1 MAAMTRPKG
10 RRKKYKARQAGA
22 RKEFLDQGRRLS
34 LRYGRIVEILTKRRE
49 YMSKERR
56 DCGNAQDGRPC
67 ATCKAPAPAIALD
80 QCIQQLI
87 KKKKITVGP
96 KQPFNHPMLW
106 EIPMVE
112 YSRCPFFVANEALY
126 FEVVMSPQLRSYL
139 QDEYRQTCRG
149 MAKEVKRA
157 INAIRDRTSP
167 HLRSLKLLI
176 QMTAGS
182 GRSLL
187 EDPLWAI
194 HDFINKIEAELPKLK
209 ARARSPAGPRGDPL
223 RRSIYI
229 AMLKVWKEITGHL
242 PATNNTTF
250 HDFAHAALQCV
261 DPSATEEYNFGAA
274 TKTALRALK

>member
-1 MAAMTRPKG
+1 MTKPKG
-10 RRKKYKARQAGA
+10 RTKKYKLRQAVA
-22 RKEFLDQGRRLS
+22 RKEFLEQRRRLF
-34 LRYGRIVEILTKRRE
+34 LRYGRILETLTKRRE
-49 YMSKERR
+49 YMSNERR

-96 KQPFNHPMLW
+96 KQPFNHPTLLEM
-106 EIPMVE
+106 PMVE

-126 FEVVMSPQLRSYL
+126 FEAVTSPHLRSYL
-139 QDEYRQTCRG
+139 QDGYRQTCRG

-176 QMTAGS
+176 QMTPK
-182 GRSLL
+182 SLR

-194 HDFINKIEAELPKLK
+194 HDFINKIEDELPKLK
-209 ARARSPAGPRGDPL
+209 ARARSPAGPRGDPI

-229 AMLKVWKEITGHL
+229 AMLKVWKQLTGRL

-250 HDFAHAALQCV
+250 HDFAHAALRSI
-261 DPSATEEYNFGAA
+261 DPNASAEYNYEAA
-274 TKTALRALK
+274 TKTALRSLK